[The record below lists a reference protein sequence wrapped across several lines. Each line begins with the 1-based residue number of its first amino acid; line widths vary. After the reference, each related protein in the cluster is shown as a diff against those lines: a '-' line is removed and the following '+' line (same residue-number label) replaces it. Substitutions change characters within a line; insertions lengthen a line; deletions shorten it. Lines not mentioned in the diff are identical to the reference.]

1 MWRSKHKHIIGML
14 NFLTLPK
21 GKRDIIMGF
30 KQRNYYDQ
38 IYILKAEWIGRD

>member
-14 NFLTLPK
+14 NFLTLQK